1 MFQSFFVYITFGLI
15 LFILG
20 RLAHIRQKHN
30 LRLNQDTSFWV
41 WEVLLALLVFAFVS
55 GVRWNVGVDYLAY
68 LNNYLNFQ
76 RGGEGIFEKEIGF
89 DFLTQLMA
97 DADIHFSVY
106 FGLLA
111 FLQLFF
117 IYKAFKDQRY
127 LYPFLGIVILFGP
140 HYLSWMNG
148 IRQMLAATMFVF
160 AIQFIH
166 QRQLLK
172 YAAIIGLAGLF
183 HTSAFAL
190 IIFYFIPQR
199 DYFKNR
205 ILLFILTGATLILG
219 SMSFWI
225 DNLMNFAPILDF
237 IGYDRYAENLGS
249 LIEDEQIRNLG
260 PRRLSLIIT
269 ALLSIWYGPKL
280 KHYFKNTY
288 FTTYFNFAILGFLL
302 YNLLGNT
309 HHIFIRPLTYLTIF
323 SIPVTAYLIVYLIN
337 NFSKNK
343 IMTLVTIAIILA
355 YLPMSIIADYGKGIQ
370 DYTNYQFYW
379 YHYKK

>member
-1 MFQSFFVYITFGLI
+1 MFQSFFVYTVLGLI

-20 RLAHIRQKHN
+20 RLALIRENGNKLSNMQ
-30 LRLNQDTSFWV
+30 TPFWT
-41 WEVLLALLVFAFVS
+41 WEVILILLVFAFVS
-55 GVRWNVGVDYLAY
+55 GVRWNVGVDYADYLA
-68 LNNYLNFQ
+68 NFLNFQ
-76 RGGEGIFEKEIGF
+76 HGGDGLFDKEIGF
-89 DFLTQLMA
+89 EYLTQFMA
-97 DADIHFSVY
+97 NADIHFSIY
-106 FGLLA
+106 FGFLA
-111 FLQLFF
+111 FLQIFF
-117 IYKAFKDQRY
+117 IYRAFKDQRY
-127 LYPFLGIVILFGP
+127 LYPFLGIIILFGP

-183 HTSAFAL
+183 HTSAFVL
-190 IIFYFIPQR
+190 IIFYFIPQK
-199 DYFKNR
+199 DYFKSR
-205 ILLFILTGATLILG
+205 TLLLILTGTTLILG
-219 SMSFWI
+219 SMSFWV
-225 DNLMNFAPILDF
+225 DNLMNFASILDF
-237 IGYDRYAENLGS
+237 IGYDSYSERLDV
-249 LIEDEQIRNLG
+249 LIEDENIRNIG
-260 PRRLSLIIT
+260 PRRLSIILT
-269 ALLSIWYGPKL
+269 ALTAIWYSPNL
-280 KHYFKNTY
+280 KRKFKNTH
-288 FTTYFNFAILGFLL
+288 FLTYYNLAILGFLL

-355 YLPMSIIADYGKGIQ
+355 YLPMSIIAEYGKGIQ
-370 DYTNYQFYW
+370 DYTNYKFYW